1 MQELLFE
8 RRFTV
13 DHKFAKP
20 NDVRGLRLMNR
31 CAEEVFRKFSDVVFA
46 IGMSDEFRYVG
57 IYECTVSVGGCARD
71 AAVH

>member
-1 MQELLFE
+1 MSFITAISVFE

-31 CAEEVFRKFSDVVFA
+31 CAEEVFRKFSEVVFA
-46 IGMSDEFRYVG
+46 IGMSDEFR
-57 IYECTVSVGGCARD
+57 CD
-71 AAVH
+71 